1 MPRGWQ
7 DRKAVMEAVIF
18 NIQRMSMHDGPGV
31 RSTVFF
37 KGCNLRCRWC
47 HNPES
52 ICPLPE
58 VEWNPQRCIGC
69 GDCIFVC
76 RTKARYLEGGRVVY
90 DRERCDGCG
99 LCAGVCVSEAVR
111 VAGQRMEITDIVNE
125 VEKDLR
131 MYRITGGGVTCSGG
145 EPMLQI
151 EALEELLQEL
161 KRRQVHTAVD
171 TAGNV
176 PWSFFERIL
185 EAVDL
190 FMFDIKHLDEEVHR
204 KYTGV
209 SNKRILENFDRL
221 VSKKEVI
228 VRVPV
233 IKMVNEDSLQEIAA
247 FLEGKGVRMV
257 ELLPYHELGMSKY
270 EGLARERERFEA
282 PSKEK
287 MKEALACFR
296 ERGIPVKAAGEH

>member
-1 MPRGWQ
+1 
-7 DRKAVMEAVIF
+7 
-18 NIQRMSMHDGPGV
+18 
-31 RSTVFF
+31 
-37 KGCNLRCRWC
+37 
-47 HNPES
+47 
-52 ICPLPE
+52 
-58 VEWNPQRCIGC
+58 
-69 GDCIFVC
+69 
-76 RTKARYLEGGRVVY
+76 
-90 DRERCDGCG
+90 
-99 LCAGVCVSEAVR
+99 
-111 VAGQRMEITDIVNE
+111 MEITDIVNE

-247 FLEGKGVRMV
+247 FLEGKGSGWWSCSLTMNW
-257 ELLPYHELGMSKY
+257 GMSKY
-270 EGLARERERFEA
+270 EGLARERRGLRLPQREDEG
-282 PSKEK
+282 S
-287 MKEALACFR
+287 ACLLQR
-296 ERGIPVKAAGEH
+296 AGNPRKGSGEH